1 MSAKKGAVAD
11 AWDDDWESL
20 ADVQSSSL
28 QTTILAHIGQKEE
41 VKPEVAKPIKLSKAE
56 RRAQHAQFNREIW
69 ESAFV
74 YPSLHPYHS
83 AQY

>member
-1 MSAKKGAVAD
+1 MSAKKGVLAD

-20 ADVQSSSL
+20 ADVQ
-28 QTTILAHIGQKEE
+28 ILCLHESTFAYIFQKEE
-41 VKPEVAKPIKLSKAE
+41 VKPEVVKPVKLSKAE

-74 YPSLHPYHS
+74 YPSQPMFNLGRY
-83 AQY
+83 

>member
-1 MSAKKGAVAD
+1 MSARKGAVAN

-20 ADVQSSSL
+20 ADVQYSCL
-28 QTTILAHIGQKEE
+28 HITAFTYIRQKEE
-41 VKPEVAKPIKLSKAE
+41 VKPEVAKPVKLSKAE

-74 YPSLHPYHS
+74 HPS
-83 AQY
+83 